1 MYRKEMLKRAILI
14 ACAVLAIAICV
25 AVITFFVHTV
35 RLRNEFRME
44 RMRINDVM
52 RASDLDRCSLSHGGE
67 TIPLTRQALTYY
79 NMYLNSSYTMV
90 FNRKMTQPTEQSI
103 TLTLEG
109 GTLTLTGLEDGTA
122 VGILWQTPSQTCCYT
137 VRNEAQTFM
146 QLESYF
152 KTCKQKASAD

>member
-52 RASDLDRCSLSHGGE
+52 LASDLDRCSLSHGGE

-90 FNRKMTQPTEQSI
+90 FNRKMTQPTERSI

-122 VGILWQTPSQTCCYT
+122 VGILWQTPSRTCCYT
-137 VRNEAQTFM
+137 VRNEPQTFM

-152 KTCKQKASAD
+152 KTCRQKASAE